1 MPSFLIAALALSS
14 LGSSGHWGQDS
25 PEEIFKKLE
34 STYSGAK
41 NFAMA
46 VAVTAESKR
55 GEQSSTNKLEGEYLL
70 KEGRKVRLGLWGKL
84 DGEDS
89 IINLASN
96 GKFMAVALTG
106 MKQVQ
111 QKETPENLNTDMA
124 AAVVRTGLFGALYL
138 SMGIAK
144 GSGRDGK
151 PADLRVM
158 FPAKNFATGDAE
170 KVEIRTGA
178 KLDAKKTLECKT
190 LTFQIDVEEQKRVM
204 EVKVWYDFERMLVIK
219 RVLTTDMKDD
229 KGKLVKNIVTE
240 LYENAELMT
249 KEIPDTEFK
258 LPGEK

>member
-1 MPSFLIAALALSS
+1 MSLLLAIACLV
-14 LGSSGHWGQDS
+14 QDS

-34 STYSGAK
+34 ATYADAK

-55 GEQSSTNKLEGEYLL
+55 GEASSTNKLEGEYLL
-70 KEGRKVRLGLWGKL
+70 KEGRKLRLGLWGKL

-96 GKFMAVALTG
+96 GKFMAVAITG
-106 MKQVQ
+106 MAQVQ
-111 QKETPENLNTDMA
+111 QKPTPDNLNTDMA
-124 AAVVRTGLFGALYL
+124 AAVVRTGLFGAIYL
-138 SMGIAK
+138 SMGITK

-158 FPAKNFATGDAE
+158 FPASNFKSGDAD
-170 KVEIRTGA
+170 KVEVRTGTR
-178 KLDAKKTLECKT
+178 LDKKKTIECKT
-190 LTFQIDVEEQKRVM
+190 LTFQIEIEEQKRTM
-204 EVKVWYDFERMLVIK
+204 DVKVWYDFERMVVIK
-219 RVLTTDMKDD
+219 RMLTTEMKDD
-229 KGKLVKNIVTE
+229 KGKVVKNIVTE
-240 LYENAELMT
+240 LYENAELMQ